1 MTAAEALR
9 IYRGRDASEKLFRGD
24 KSFLGN
30 NSARVCFD
38 EALSGKIFIEFVAL
52 ILRNRIYAGLKNAQ
66 LKNDRK
72 RNYMTVPAAI
82 RELEK
87 IEMSRRADNVYV
99 LDHAVTATQ
108 KEILAAF
115 GLDADYV
122 SGQAKTLSEKIAKSE
137 KGDIANGNG

>member
-1 MTAAEALR
+1 
-9 IYRGRDASEKLFRGD
+9 
-24 KSFLGN
+24 
-30 NSARVCFD
+30 
-38 EALSGKIFIEFVAL
+38 
-52 ILRNRIYAGLKNAQ
+52 
-66 LKNDRK
+66 
-72 RNYMTVPAAI
+72 MTVPAAI